1 MTRGKCVEDVSLDD
15 KNGRRTTRI
24 QKFRQQLV
32 DNRRN
37 ADDPQRM
44 AGLKVIFI

>member
-1 MTRGKCVEDVSLDD
+1 MTGGKCVEDVSLDD
-15 KNGRRTTRI
+15 KIGRGTRRI

-32 DNRRN
+32 DSRRN

-44 AGLKVIFI
+44 TELKVIFI

>member
-1 MTRGKCVEDVSLDD
+1 MTGGKCVEDVSVDD
-15 KNGRRTTRI
+15 KIGRKTRGI